1 MTLGTMLGDIL
12 ESMFKKPATQ
22 RYPFERQPAPER
34 YRGRVHWDPEKCT
47 GCQLCVKDCPANA
60 LELETIDRAAKR
72 FVMRFH
78 SARCT
83 YCSQCV
89 ISCRFGCLYHAHD
102 EWELAAPSRE
112 SFELLYGREEDVHE
126 YLARP
131 AQTEPGDAPAE

>member
-12 ESMFKKPATQ
+12 ESVFKKPATQ
-22 RYPFERQPAPER
+22 RYPVERLPAPER
-34 YRGRVHWDPEKCT
+34 YRGRIHWDPEKCT

-60 LELETIDRAAKR
+60 LELETIDRASKR

-89 ISCRFGCLYHAHD
+89 ISCRFGCLNHAHD
-102 EWELAAPSRE
+102 EWELAGPSRE
-112 SFELLYGREEDVHE
+112 SFELIYGREEDVRE
-126 YLARP
+126 YLART
-131 AQTEPGDAPAE
+131 AQTEPEDAPAE